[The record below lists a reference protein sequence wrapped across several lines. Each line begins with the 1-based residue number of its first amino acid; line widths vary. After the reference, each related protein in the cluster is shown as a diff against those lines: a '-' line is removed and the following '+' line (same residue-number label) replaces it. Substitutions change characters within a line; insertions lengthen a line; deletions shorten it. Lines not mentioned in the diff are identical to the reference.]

1 MQIPFARDAAK
12 ARSALES
19 ERDAVATEREELLG
33 RVMREHPR
41 WASARVPL
49 PFDAARDLA
58 ALPATWY
65 ALSAFWFGSELHLF
79 LTRPGEPLIHR
90 ADQWSLEERRDLQ
103 ASQQRLRSATTAQLY
118 TAPVIPERFAA
129 RLLPREILQVLNPG
143 DALLVSPHGELRGV
157 PLHIL
162 AGPGRAV
169 QYIPS
174 LTLLGLARPDRAA
187 PDVLLLGCERDGFD
201 NPRLPGVARE
211 LDAAAEA
218 WARPPATRTT
228 SAILGAGERLGAGAP
243 TPEAWAP
250 YRVIVLACH
259 GRLDP
264 ERPLEG
270 ALLLGRSA
278 LRMSELFALRLGAD
292 FVLPVRVR
300 SRTARR
306 PDRWCPRGGRRVAWV
321 HDAAALRRCPLD
333 SREPL
338 ESTRRYDGAPHASPA
353 RGAPRRPFARVR
365 VARCPSNRR
374 RGLGGVLEQLVPRRL
389 PADSN
394 VARNQGD
401 VARNPGRKRNE

>member
-1 MQIPFARDAAK
+1 
-12 ARSALES
+12 
-19 ERDAVATEREELLG
+19 
-33 RVMREHPR
+33 MREHPR

-292 FVLPVRVR
+292 FVCLSACDLGRLGDRIGGAREAGDEWLGFTMPLLYAGAR
-300 SRTARR
+300 SILVSLWKAHDDTTARLM
-306 PDRWCPRGGRRVAWV
+306 PAL
-321 HDAAALRRCPLD
+321 HAALH
-333 SREPL
+333 
-338 ESTRRYDGAPHASPA
+338 DGRSPA
-353 RGAPRRPFARVR
+353 YALRDALAT
-365 VARCPSNRR
+365 VAEASEGFWSNWY
-374 RGLGGVLEQLVPRRL
+374 LVGYPPTRT
-389 PADSN
+389 
-394 VARNQGD
+394 
-401 VARNPGRKRNE
+401 